1 MLFYLKV
8 YKIYCQLNSN
18 IESGRISDPGLT
30 LTTTYFFTGINQ
42 IAKGHVSDP
51 LLFYTV
57 PTSPPDELKCE
68 LNTDKSLSFSWK
80 LPRKGMKDSDGKV
93 DINYHFSYW
102 IEDVHDYKGMIFG
115 AY

>member
-1 MLFYLKV
+1 MLFCLKV
-8 YKIYCQLNSN
+8 CKNLLS
-18 IESGRISDPGLT
+18 IEFKLSQEGYLT
-30 LTTTYFFTGINQ
+30 HDYHFTYFFTGINQ

-102 IEDVHDYKGMIFG
+102 IEDVEKGQLYSLNNIL
-115 AY
+115 